1 MSAAVEAPS
10 RPRRSRASGW
20 LLALLPLLALA
31 LLLSVFA
38 LGDPLALFKANLPP
52 IESLTFERIRVVPD
66 GFEVALVNGGPDP
79 VKVAQVL
86 VDDAYWAFQMSPSTT
101 IPRLGRA
108 QLHITYPWVEAEPH
122 AIRVIT
128 STGLTFD
135 GEVELATLTP
145 TPGLE
150 QFAAYGL
157 LGVYVGIIPVA
168 LGMLW
173 FPAMR
178 RMGRRWL
185 GGILALTL
193 GLLFFLLID
202 TFLEALEVSRS
213 LPAFLQGVSLTL
225 FAALFT
231 WLGLLAVRSRGDQ
244 ARARDPLRRGF
255 RLAALIA
262 LGIGLHNLGEGLA
275 IGAAFALGEAAL
287 GSFLVIG
294 FTLHNVTEGIGIAA
308 PLLPTLRGEAGARKG
323 EDAASS
329 RSGPAAGET
338 AAAAELAG
346 GSAMTAAPAAASSQA
361 GPRLATFFGLT
372 VLAGSPA
379 ILGAWI
385 GGFAF
390 SPTLATLFLGIGA
403 GAIWQVIAEVADLLG
418 AYARQRGESAVTWIN
433 VGGFALGVL
442 IMYLT
447 AFLVSF

>member
-1 MSAAVEAPS
+1 M
-10 RPRRSRASGW
+10 
-20 LLALLPLLALA
+20 
-31 LLLSVFA
+31 
-38 LGDPLALFKANLPP
+38 FKANLPP
-52 IESLTFERIRVVPD
+52 IEDLTFERIRVVPD
-66 GFEVALVNGGPDP
+66 GFEVTLVNGGPDP
-79 VKVAQVL
+79 VTVAQVL

-108 QLHITYPWVEAEPH
+108 MLHIPYPWVEAEPH
-122 AIRVIT
+122 AVRLIT
-128 STGLTFD
+128 STGVTFD
-135 GEVELATLTP
+135 GGVELATLTP
-145 TPGLE
+145 EPGLG

-173 FPAMR
+173 YPTMR

-202 TFLEALEVSRS
+202 MLLEAFEVSQA

-231 WLGLLAVRSRGDQ
+231 WLLLLAIRNRGGQ
-244 ARARDPLRRGF
+244 ARSQDPLQRGV
-255 RLAALIA
+255 RLATLIA

-294 FTLHNVTEGIGIAA
+294 FTLHNITEGIGIAA
-308 PLLPTLRGEAGARKG
+308 PLLPSLRARDQGATGGAPGGKVSPVDPQG
-323 EDAASS
+323 SS
-329 RSGPAAGET
+329 T
-338 AAAAELAG
+338 
-346 GSAMTAAPAAASSQA
+346 
-361 GPRLATFFGLT
+361 PRAATFIGLT
-372 VLAGSPA
+372 LLAGSPA

-390 SPTLATLFLGIGA
+390 SPLLANLFLGIGV
-403 GAIWQVIAEVADLLG
+403 GAIWQVIVEVGDLLR
-418 AYARQRGESAVTWIN
+418 AYARGRGEGVVNWIN
-433 VGGFALGVL
+433 LGGFVLGVL
-442 IMYLT
+442 IMYFT